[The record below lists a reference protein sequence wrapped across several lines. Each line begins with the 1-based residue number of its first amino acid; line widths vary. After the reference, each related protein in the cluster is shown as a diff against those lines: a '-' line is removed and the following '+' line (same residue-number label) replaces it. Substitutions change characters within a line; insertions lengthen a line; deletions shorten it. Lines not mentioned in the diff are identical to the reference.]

1 MTDASRYASCIE
13 ENWVKWDQFI
23 YIYHYSAWQNSRRE
37 TVHWKTFFF
46 HFLSTAKLKCC
57 LDPNKKIP
65 ITKQFNKIALHHFC
79 IQRQRQERWNI
90 VEREFLGQQKGK
102 VINFQF
108 FFSFLWHLATLPT
121 IRVSASLLL
130 IQSVPQLSSHFVSII
145 LSASTH
151 PNCKSWGSFD
161 KFRKFAT
168 W

>member
-1 MTDASRYASCIE
+1 MGPIHLHLSVLCLAKLQERNGAL
-13 ENWVKWDQFI
+13 ENI
-23 YIYHYSAWQNSRRE
+23 
-37 TVHWKTFFF
+37 FFR
-46 HFLSTAKLKCC
+46 FLSTAKLKCC

-108 FFSFLWHLATLPT
+108 FFSFSWHLATLPT

-130 IQSVPQLSSHFVSII
+130 IEIDLNYRKMCSQICFHTI
-145 LSASTH
+145 LV
-151 PNCKSWGSFD
+151 
-161 KFRKFAT
+161 
-168 W
+168 

>member
-1 MTDASRYASCIE
+1 MPLDMHLASRKIGLNGTNSFTFISTLLGKTPGEKRCIG
-13 ENWVKWDQFI
+13 K
-23 YIYHYSAWQNSRRE
+23 H
-37 TVHWKTFFF
+37 FF

-108 FFSFLWHLATLPT
+108 FFSFSWHLATLPT

-130 IQSVPQLSSHFVSII
+130 IEIDL
-145 LSASTH
+145 
-151 PNCKSWGSFD
+151 NY
-161 KFRKFAT
+161 RKMCSQICFHIGLNDT
-168 W
+168 NKI